1 MMRICFTGRVVSQQ
15 YVLLTAEKLAVN
27 CFKWESNGWV
37 YIAIRYTFRRSLLL
51 RFPRY
56 FPAESVF
63 TLSDILSGR
72 GCFYSFPRYFP
83 AESVFT
89 LSDILS
95 AESAF
100 TAFRDTFRRQL
111 FLHRDKERQPLLSV
125 PRRAGKRELYA
136 DFHRFCLHRRD
147 RELRQA

>member
-63 TLSDILSGR
+63 TL
-72 GCFYSFPRYFP
+72 
-83 AESVFT
+83 A
-89 LSDILS
+89 DILS